1 MSNVGVIPA
10 IKSTNEDCLTTITS
24 NGQYLG
30 EVVDTINHTSQ
41 NINKKLDSMST
52 AINLDLETFTQ
63 MKNSLSSNTM
73 LLTEVLKVPFFP
85 FFYRF
90 FISFYITPNDFLPFR
105 SFQALGFHPPHEEHQ
120 LWGHLALPL
129 PLPSFLLLQA
139 LPPNFALTVEVHTS
153 RGIAL
158 SGRSSA

>member
-1 MSNVGVIPA
+1 MTDIGDVLGTIVDTAMSKLKEDLFYQVNKEVRAAVALQSDQLMSNVGVIPA
-10 IKSTNEDCLTTITS
+10 IKSTDEDCLTNITS

-85 FFYRF
+85 FLCAIF
-90 FISFYITPNDFLPFR
+90 N
-105 SFQALGFHPPHEEHQ
+105 
-120 LWGHLALPL
+120 
-129 PLPSFLLLQA
+129 
-139 LPPNFALTVEVHTS
+139 
-153 RGIAL
+153 
-158 SGRSSA
+158 

>member
-1 MSNVGVIPA
+1 MTDIGDVLGTIVDTAMSKLKDDLYHQVTNEVRAAVALHSDQLMSNVSVIPA
-10 IKSTNEDCLTTITS
+10 IKSTNEDCLTNITS

-73 LLTEVLKVPFFP
+73 LLTEVLKVPFLSS
-85 FFYRF
+85 FYRLS
-90 FISFYITPNDFLPFR
+90 ISFYITPSDFLPFR
-105 SFQALGFHPPHEEHQ
+105 SFQASGFHPPH
-120 LWGHLALPL
+120 
-129 PLPSFLLLQA
+129 
-139 LPPNFALTVEVHTS
+139 
-153 RGIAL
+153 
-158 SGRSSA
+158 